1 MHNVIFNYLLK
12 NYLKSFLKVFLF
24 FYSFGLIL
32 NLFEEIEF
40 FKNLEVSFLTP
51 LFLTIIFIPGMLINL
66 LPFIIFVSSL
76 KFLVEIRNNKDL
88 LSMKIFGYSNFKI
101 FAILSLSSFLIGW
114 MVLFLINPLTSTMSK
129 YYEKTKSNYS
139 KDINHLVTFN
149 NNGLWIKE
157 NLDGGYRIITAPK
170 YSNEILNDILIFD
183 LDEEFKLK
191 ERIFSKN
198 ANIKNNDWILQ
209 DVSVFKTD
217 GLVQENIK
225 IDNKNITS
233 IYTYDK
239 IISLFKNFETLSFI
253 DLVLNFKNLINRGYN
268 RIFLEQSLHSMLS
281 MPFFL
286 FIMSSLACI
295 LALGTLKKSNN
306 VKFIFIGIFTCVI
319 IYYLKDLSVAL
330 GQTNRISL
338 KLANWIPIITI
349 GIFSLIG
356 VLQINEK

>member
-12 NYLKSFLKVFLF
+12 NYFKTFLKVFLF

-40 FKNLEVSFLTP
+40 FKNLEVSFFTP
-51 LFLTIIFIPGMLINL
+51 LFLSIAFIPGMLINL

-76 KFLVEIRNNKDL
+76 KFLVDIRNNKDL

-101 FAILSLSSFLIGW
+101 FTILSVTSFLIGW
-114 MVLFLINPLTSTMSK
+114 IVLFLINPLTSTMSK
-129 YYEKTKSNYS
+129 YYERTKSNYS
-139 KDINHLVTFN
+139 KDIDHLVTFN

-157 NLDGGYRIITAPK
+157 NLDQGYRVITASK
-170 YSNEILNDILIFD
+170 YKEENLKNILIFN
-183 LDEEFKLK
+183 LDENFKLTEK
-191 ERIFSKN
+191 IYSKS
-198 ANIKNNDWILQ
+198 ANIKENKWVLE
-209 DVSVFKTD
+209 DVSIFRNNEAIKKM
-217 GLVQENIK
+217 ENTTIE
-225 IDNKNITS
+225 S
-233 IYTYDK
+233 IYTYEK

-253 DLVLNFKNLINRGYN
+253 DLILNFKNLINQGYN
-268 RIFLEQSLHSMLS
+268 KIFLEQSLHSMLS

-286 FIMSSLACI
+286 FIMSSLASI

-306 VKFIFIGIFTCVI
+306 VKFIFIGILTCVI
-319 IYYLKDLSVAL
+319 IYYLKDLSIAL

-338 KLANWIPIITI
+338 KLANWIPIISI
-349 GIFSLIG
+349 SIFSLIG

>member
-1 MHNVIFNYLLK
+1 MNNVIFNYLLK

-40 FKNLEVSFLTP
+40 FKNLDVSFLTP
-51 LFLTIIFIPGMLINL
+51 LFLSIVFIPGMLINL

-88 LSMKIFGYSNFKI
+88 LSMKVFGYSNFKI
-101 FAILSLSSFLIGW
+101 FTILSVTSFLIGW
-114 MVLFLINPLTSTMSK
+114 IVLFLINPLTSTMSK
-129 YYEKTKSNYS
+129 YYERTKSNYS
-139 KDINHLVTFN
+139 KDIDHLVTFN

-157 NLDGGYRIITAPK
+157 NLDQGYRIITASK
-170 YSNEILNDILIFD
+170 YKEENLNNILIFN
-183 LDEEFKLK
+183 LDENFKLREK
-191 ERIFSKN
+191 IFSKN
-198 ANIKNNDWILQ
+198 ANINENNWVLE
-209 DVSVFKTD
+209 DVSVFKSND
-217 GLVQENIK
+217 SIK
-225 IDNKNITS
+225 RIKSTTMDS
-233 IYTYDK
+233 IYTYEK

-253 DLVLNFKNLINRGYN
+253 DLILNFKNLINQGYN
-268 RIFLEQSLHSMLS
+268 KLFLEQSLHSMLS

-286 FIMSSLACI
+286 FIMSSLASI

-306 VKFIFIGIFTCVI
+306 VKFIFIGILTCVI
-319 IYYLKDLSVAL
+319 IYYLKDLSIAL

-338 KLANWIPIITI
+338 KLANWIPIISI

>member
-1 MHNVIFNYLLK
+1 MNNIIFNYLFT

-40 FKNLEVSFLTP
+40 FKNVEVSFYLP
-51 LFLTIIFIPGMLINL
+51 LLLTIIFVPSMLINL

-76 KFLVEIRNNKDL
+76 KFLVDIRNNRDL
-88 LSMKIFGYSNFKI
+88 LSMKIFGYSNFKVFI
-101 FAILSLSSFLIGW
+101 ILSLTSFLIGW
-114 MVLFLINPLTSTMSK
+114 MALILINPLTSTMSK
-129 YYEKTKSNYS
+129 YYEKTKSIYS
-139 KDINHLVTFN
+139 KDIDHLVTFN

-157 NLDGGYRIITAPK
+157 NLDQGYRIITANK
-170 YSNEILNDILIFD
+170 YNNENLNNVIIFN
-183 LDEEFKLK
+183 LDKNFLLK
-191 ERIFSKN
+191 EKIYSEK
-198 ANIKNNDWILQ
+198 ANIKKNNWVLEN
-209 DVSVFKTD
+209 VSIFKNNETI
-217 GLVQENIK
+217 EK
-225 IDNKNITS
+225 METSSITS

-253 DLVLNFKNLINRGYN
+253 DLILNFNTLINQGYN
-268 RIFLEQSLHSMLS
+268 KIFLEQSLHSMLS

-286 FIMSSLACI
+286 FIMSALACI
-295 LALGTLKKSNN
+295 MALGTLKRSNN
-306 VKFIFIGIFTCVI
+306 VKFIFIGIITCVI
-319 IYYLKDLSVAL
+319 IYYLKDLSIAL

-338 KLANWIPIITI
+338 KLSNWIPIISI

>member
-170 YSNEILNDILIFD
+170 YSNEILNDILIFN

-356 VLQINEK
+356 VLQIKEK

>member
-40 FKNLEVSFLTP
+40 FKNLEVSFFTP
-51 LFLTIIFIPGMLINL
+51 LFLSIIFVPGMLINL
-66 LPFIIFVSSL
+66 LPFIVFVSSL
-76 KFLVEIRNNKDL
+76 KFLVDIRNNKDL

-101 FAILSLSSFLIGW
+101 FIILSLTSFLIGW
-114 MVLFLINPLTSTMSK
+114 IVLFLVNPLTSTMSK

-157 NLDGGYRIITAPK
+157 NLDDGVRIITSSK
-170 YSNEILNDILIFD
+170 YKDENLNNILIFN
-183 LDEEFKLK
+183 LDKEFKLEEK
-191 ERIFSKN
+191 IFSKN
-198 ANIKNNDWILQ
+198 ANIKNNDWLLD
-209 DVSVFKTD
+209 DVSIFKS
-217 GLVQENIK
+217 GKSIKNIK
-225 IDNKNITS
+225 MENTTIKSN
-233 IYTYDK
+233 YTYEK
-239 IISLFKNFETLSFI
+239 IISLFKNIETLSFI
-253 DLVLNFKNLINRGYN
+253 DLILNFNSLINQGYN
-268 RIFLEQSLHSMLS
+268 KIFLEQSLHSMLS

-286 FIMSSLACI
+286 FIMSSLASI

-306 VKFIFIGIFTCVI
+306 VKFIFIGILTCVI
-319 IYYLKDLSVAL
+319 IYYLKDLSIAL

-338 KLANWIPIITI
+338 KLANWIPIISI

>member
-40 FKNLEVSFLTP
+40 FKNLEVSFFTP

-66 LPFIIFVSSL
+66 LPFIVFVSSL

-101 FAILSLSSFLIGW
+101 FIILSLTSFLIGW
-114 MVLFLINPLTSTMSK
+114 IVLFLINPLTSTMSK

-139 KDINHLVTFN
+139 KDIDHLVTFN

-157 NLDGGYRIITAPK
+157 NLDDGFRIITASD
-170 YSNEILNDILIFD
+170 YTDENLNNIIIFN
-183 LDEEFKLK
+183 LDDEFKLEEK
-191 ERIFSKN
+191 IYSKN
-198 ANIKNNDWILQ
+198 ANIKNNDWILD
-209 DVSVFKTD
+209 DVSIFKSGESIT
-217 GLVQENIK
+217 NIK
-225 IDNKNITS
+225 MKNSTIKS
-233 IYTYDK
+233 NYTYDK

-253 DLVLNFKNLINRGYN
+253 DLVLNFNNLINQGYN
-268 RIFLEQSLHSMLS
+268 KIFLEQSLHSMLS

-286 FIMSSLACI
+286 FIMSSLASI

-306 VKFIFIGIFTCVI
+306 VKFIFIGILTCVI
-319 IYYLKDLSVAL
+319 IYYLKDLSIAL

-338 KLANWIPIITI
+338 KLANWIPIISI

>member
-1 MHNVIFNYLLK
+1 MNNIIFNYLFK

-40 FKNLEVSFLTP
+40 FKNVEVSFYLP
-51 LFLTIIFIPGMLINL
+51 FFLTIIFVPSMLINL

-76 KFLVEIRNNKDL
+76 KFLVDIRNNRDL

-101 FAILSLSSFLIGW
+101 FIILSLTSFLIGW
-114 MVLFLINPLTSTMSK
+114 MALILFNPLTSTMSK
-129 YYEKTKSNYS
+129 YYEKTKSIYS
-139 KDINHLVTFN
+139 KDIDHLVSFN

-157 NLDGGYRIITAPK
+157 NLDQGYRIITASK
-170 YSNEILNDILIFD
+170 YNNENLNNVIIFN
-183 LDEEFKLK
+183 LDKNFLLK
-191 ERIFSKN
+191 EKIYSEK
-198 ANIKNNDWILQ
+198 ANIKKNNWILKN
-209 DVSVFKTD
+209 VSIFKNNETI
-217 GLVQENIK
+217 EK
-225 IDNKNITS
+225 METSSITS

-253 DLVLNFKNLINRGYN
+253 DLILNFNTLINQGYN
-268 RIFLEQSLHSMLS
+268 KIFLEQSLHSMLS

-286 FIMSSLACI
+286 FIMSALACI
-295 LALGTLKKSNN
+295 MALGTLKRSNN
-306 VKFIFIGIFTCVI
+306 VKFIFIGIITCVI
-319 IYYLKDLSVAL
+319 IYYLKDLSIAL

-338 KLANWIPIITI
+338 KLSNWIPIISI

>member
-170 YSNEILNDILIFD
+170 YSNEILNDILIFN

>member
-157 NLDGGYRIITAPK
+157 NLDEGYRIITAPK
-170 YSNEILNDILIFD
+170 YSNEILNDILIFN

-198 ANIKNNDWILQ
+198 ANIKNNDWTLK
-209 DVSVFKTD
+209 DVSIFKTD
-217 GLVQENIK
+217 GLVQENIS

-253 DLVLNFKNLINRGYN
+253 DLVLNFKDLINRGYN